1 MVICGWTVAYGCD
14 FEIERRSSSNYCLIF
29 VWIDIEYS
37 QACNTRI
44 SPVYTVIFTSLKP
57 WKVKVFLVGSIGGII
72 ERMPRLSGAM
82 VPLFIQNTAVV
93 ISAAFLAW
101 IVSADNAPLPAWG
114 LFTIVT
120 LFSSVAVLASV

>member
-14 FEIERRSSSNYCLIF
+14 SQIKRGSSANYCFIF
-29 VWIDIEYS
+29 IWINIEYS
-37 QACNTRI
+37 QASNTRI
-44 SPVYTVIFTSLKP
+44 SPVHTVNFISLKP
-57 WKVKVFLVGSIGGII
+57 LKVKVFLVGSIGGII

-101 IVSADNAPLPAWG
+101 IVSAENAPLPAWG

-120 LFSSVAVLASV
+120 LFSSAAVLASV